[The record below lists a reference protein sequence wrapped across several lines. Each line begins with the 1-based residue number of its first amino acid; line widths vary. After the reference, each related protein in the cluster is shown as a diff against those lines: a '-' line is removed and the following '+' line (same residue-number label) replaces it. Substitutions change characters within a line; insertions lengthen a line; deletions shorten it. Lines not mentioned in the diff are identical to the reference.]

1 MALALAVATS
11 LTFAQAPAKPAEP
24 AKPVPVLKEVCVKK
38 NNKGECTEKRMV
50 PQPTRDPVAEK
61 KKRDA
66 EKAAAKPAAPAKKP
80 VAPAKPAP
88 AQPVK
93 K

>member
-1 MALALAVATS
+1 
-11 LTFAQAPAKPAEP
+11 
-24 AKPVPVLKEVCVKK
+24 VKK
-38 NNKGECTEKRMV
+38 DKKGECIEKRKV

-66 EKAAAKPAAPAKKP
+66 EKAQAKKP

-88 AQPVK
+88 AAPAQPVK